1 MEYSAYHFPM
11 EPTGKKT
18 KKIKDLYIRNYLRH
32 STSGIS
38 KNARK
43 KGENVPRHWTRKLQF
58 NWNYFFSIYKNL
70 IFHFCPNLTRFL
82 KKIYL
87 GGLYTKKNSIRTR
100 ISRWLGRENE
110 ENVAQTRNCCGNL
123 SFPHWTNIQCNQ
135 RTTQRNKESH

>member
-1 MEYSAYHFPM
+1 M
-11 EPTGKKT
+11 EPTGKKQKRLKLST
-18 KKIKDLYIRNYLRH
+18 FGIICGILHLEYLKMRVKKVKMFHDIEL
-32 STSGIS
+32 
-38 KNARK
+38 
-43 KGENVPRHWTRKLQF
+43 ENF
-58 NWNYFFSIYKNL
+58 NSIETIFFSIYKNL
-70 IFHFCPNLTRFL
+70 IFHLCPNLTRFL